1 MEEKMKEMIR
11 GIYEKMTDDQKE
23 KARACK
29 TMDELLELAN
39 DSGVELPDELL
50 DSVAGGIQ
58 AGDIY
63 RARIDQFGQRI
74 CKWNRGYVPECYGLW
89 D

>member
-11 GIYEKMTDDQKE
+11 GIYEKMTDEQKE

-29 TMDELLELAN
+29 TMDELMKLA
-39 DSGVELPDELL
+39 GEWGLELPDELL
-50 DSVAGGIQ
+50 DAVSGGIQ

-74 CKWNRGYVPECYGLW
+74 CKFNIGYIPECYGLW